1 MFLGQ
6 DYLIANETGK
16 RIFASVKDLP
26 ILDPHNHADVAAIA
40 RNEYFKDAWELFA
53 ATDHYVWEI
62 LRKTGVPEEKITG
75 KASPHDKFIAMAEV
89 FDQIAGN
96 PVYEW
101 IHLDLRFLGVEELL
115 SAETG
120 ELIWKKVNEILA
132 KEESRPQALLKR
144 MNVGVMCST
153 DDPADTLEY
162 HKIVNESVGRTIVRP
177 TWRPDAAMKAGK
189 PGFPAYIGR
198 LGKRWGVKMSTLNEL
213 LDVLQKSHDF
223 FAENGCRASDHGLEL
238 ASSGTGDAAAAAE
251 TFRKA
256 LAGEPVSPEEA
267 SNYADYLLG
276 ECGEMNSRSG
286 WVMQLHMGAVRDV
299 RDFLFRTIG
308 PDSGGDVSD
317 LFQSHEAKLIRFL
330 NRFDGRLKVVLYCL
344 DQAHQATLATL
355 SRAFGSTV
363 RLGSAW
369 WLCDTPVGM
378 KRQLEYI
385 GSVDL
390 LSAFAG
396 MVSDSRKLLSYGSR
410 FEMFRRIL
418 SSTLGG
424 MVEAGQMPEPV
435 AMKLAKTMCYD
446 GPQAFFGL

>member
-16 RIFASVKDLP
+16 RIFASVRDLP

-40 RNEYFKDAWELFA
+40 RNENFKDAWELFA

-75 KASPHDKFIAMAEV
+75 GAPPHDKFIAMAQV

-120 ELIWKKVNEILA
+120 ELIWKKVNDILA
-132 KEESRPQALLKR
+132 KEESKPQALLKR

-162 HKIVNESVGRTIVRP
+162 HKVVNESVGRTIVRP

-189 PGFPAYIGR
+189 PGFPAYVER
-198 LGKRWGVKMSTLNEL
+198 LGKRWGVKITTLAEL
-213 LDVLQKSHDF
+213 LDVLQRSHDF

-238 ASSGTGDAAAAAE
+238 ASSGTGDAVAAAE

-256 LAGEPVSPEEA
+256 IAGEPVSPEEA
-267 SNYADYLLG
+267 ANYADYLLG

-286 WVMQLHMGAVRDV
+286 WVMQLHMGAVRDI
-299 RDFLFRTIG
+299 RDYLFRTIG

-369 WLCDTPVGM
+369 WLCDTPIGM

>member
-40 RNEYFKDAWELFA
+40 RNENFKDAWELFA
-53 ATDHYVWEI
+53 ATDHYVWEV

-75 KASPHDKFIAMAEV
+75 GASPHDKFIAMAEV
-89 FDQIAGN
+89 FDRIAGN

-101 IHLDLRFLGVEELL
+101 IHLDLRFLGIEELL

-120 ELIWKKVNEILA
+120 ELIWRKVNEILA

-162 HKIVNESVGRTIVRP
+162 HKAVNGSFGRTVVRP

-189 PGFPAYIGR
+189 PGFPAYIER
-198 LGKRWGVKMSTLNEL
+198 LGKRWGVTISTLANL
-213 LDVLQKSHDF
+213 LDVLRKSHDF

-238 ASSGTGDAAAAAE
+238 APGGTGDAAVAAE

-276 ECGEMNSRSG
+276 EFGEMNSRSG

-299 RDFLFRTIG
+299 RECLFRTLG

-344 DQAHQATLATL
+344 DQAHQATLAAL
-355 SRAFGSTV
+355 ARAFGSTV

-369 WLCDTPVGM
+369 WLCDTPIGM

-424 MVEAGQMPEPV
+424 MVEAGQMPEDV
-435 AMKLAKTMCYD
+435 AMKLAKTISYD
-446 GPQAFFGL
+446 GPLAFFGL

>member
-1 MFLGQ
+1 MFLSQ
-6 DYLIANETGK
+6 NYLIGNETGT
-16 RIFASVKDLP
+16 RIFAAVKDLP

-40 RNEYFKDAWELFA
+40 RNENFRDAWELFA
-53 ATDHYVWEI
+53 ATDHYVWEV
-62 LRKTGVPEEKITG
+62 LRKAGVPEEKITG
-75 KASPHDKFIAMAEV
+75 SASPHDKFISMANV
-89 FDQIAGN
+89 FDRIAGN

-101 IHLDLRFLGVEELL
+101 IHLDLRFLGVTELL
-115 SAETG
+115 NAETG
-120 ELIWKKVNEILA
+120 ELVWKKVNEILA
-132 KEESRPQALLKR
+132 KEECRPQALLKR

-153 DDPADTLEY
+153 DDPADTLE
-162 HKIVNESVGRTIVRP
+162 HHRSVNRDFGRTVVRP
-177 TWRPDAAMKAGK
+177 TWRPDAAMKVGK
-189 PGFPAYIGR
+189 SGFPAYIER
-198 LGKRWGVKMSTLNEL
+198 LGKRWNVRIDSLAVL
-213 LDVLQKSHDF
+213 LDVLQRSHDF
-223 FAENGCRASDHGLEL
+223 FAENGCRASDHGLEI
-238 ASSGTGDAAAAAE
+238 ASSGSGNAAAAAE

-256 LAGEPVSPEEA
+256 LAGESVSPEEA
-267 SNYADYLLG
+267 ANYADYLLG
-276 ECGEMNSRSG
+276 EFGEMNSKSG
-286 WVMQLHMGAVRDV
+286 WVMQLHIGAVRDV
-299 RDFLFRTIG
+299 RDVLFRTLG

-317 LFQSHEAKLIRFL
+317 LFQSHEAKLIPFL
-330 NRFDGRLKVVLYCL
+330 NKFDGRLKIVLYCL
-344 DQAHQATLATL
+344 DQGHQATLAAL

-369 WLCDTPVGM
+369 WLCDTPIGM

-435 AMKLAKTMCYD
+435 AVNLAKTVCYD
-446 GPQAFFGL
+446 GPLAFFGL

>member
-1 MFLGQ
+1 
-6 DYLIANETGK
+6 
-16 RIFASVKDLP
+16 
-26 ILDPHNHADVAAIA
+26 
-40 RNEYFKDAWELFA
+40 
-53 ATDHYVWEI
+53 
-62 LRKTGVPEEKITG
+62 
-75 KASPHDKFIAMAEV
+75 
-89 FDQIAGN
+89 
-96 PVYEW
+96 
-101 IHLDLRFLGVEELL
+101 
-115 SAETG
+115 
-120 ELIWKKVNEILA
+120 
-132 KEESRPQALLKR
+132 
-144 MNVGVMCST
+144 
-153 DDPADTLEY
+153 
-162 HKIVNESVGRTIVRP
+162 
-177 TWRPDAAMKAGK
+177 
-189 PGFPAYIGR
+189 
-198 LGKRWGVKMSTLNEL
+198 
-213 LDVLQKSHDF
+213 
-223 FAENGCRASDHGLEL
+223 
-238 ASSGTGDAAAAAE
+238 
-251 TFRKA
+251 
-256 LAGEPVSPEEA
+256 
-267 SNYADYLLG
+267 
-276 ECGEMNSRSG
+276 MNSRSG

-344 DQAHQATLATL
+344 DQAHQATLAAL
-355 SRAFGSTV
+355 SRAFGGTV

-369 WLCDTPVGM
+369 WLCDTPIGM

-446 GPQAFFGL
+446 GPMAFFGL

>member
-6 DYLIANETGK
+6 DYLITNETGK

-40 RNEYFKDAWELFA
+40 RNENFKDAWELFA
-53 ATDHYVWEI
+53 ATDHYVWEV
-62 LRKTGVPEEKITG
+62 LRKAGVPEEKITG
-75 KASPHDKFIAMAEV
+75 GASPHDKFIAMAEV

-101 IHLDLRFLGVEELL
+101 IHLDLRFLGIEDLL

-120 ELIWKKVNEILA
+120 ELIWRKVNEILA
-132 KEESRPQALLKR
+132 KEKSRPQALLKR

-162 HKIVNESVGRTIVRP
+162 HRIVNESVGRTIVRP

-189 PGFPAYIGR
+189 PGFPAYIER
-198 LGKRWGVKMSTLNEL
+198 LGKRWGVRITSLGEL
-213 LDVLQKSHDF
+213 LDVLRKSHDF

-238 ASSGTGDAAAAAE
+238 ASGGNGDGKAAAE

-256 LAGEPVSPEEA
+256 LAGEPVSPAETA
-267 SNYADYLLG
+267 NYMDCLLG
-276 ECGEMNSRSG
+276 EFGEMNSRSG

-317 LFQSHEAKLIRFL
+317 LFQSHEANLIRFL

-344 DQAHQATLATL
+344 DQGHQATLAAL

-369 WLCDTPVGM
+369 WLCDTPIGM

-435 AMKLAKTMCYD
+435 AAKLAKTMCYD
-446 GPQAFFGL
+446 GPLAFFGL

>member
-6 DYLIANETGK
+6 DYLIGNETGK
-16 RIFASVKDLP
+16 RIFASVQDLP

-40 RNEYFKDAWELFA
+40 RNGHFKDAWELFA
-53 ATDHYVWEI
+53 ATDHYVWET
-62 LRKTGVPEEKITG
+62 LRKAGVPEDRITG
-75 KASPHDKFIAMAEV
+75 SASPHDKFIAMAEV
-89 FDQIAGN
+89 FDRIAGN

-101 IHLDLRFLGVEELL
+101 IHLDLRFLGIEDILN
-115 SAETG
+115 AETG
-120 ELIWKKVNEILA
+120 ETVWQKVNAVLA
-132 KEESRPQALLKR
+132 KEESRPQALLRR
-144 MNVGVMCST
+144 MNVETMCST
-153 DDPADTLEY
+153 DDPADTLEF
-162 HKIVNESVGRTIVRP
+162 HRIVSRDFGRTVIRP
-177 TWRPDAAMKAGK
+177 TWRPDMAMKAGK
-189 PGFPAYIGR
+189 KGFSAYIER
-198 LGKRWGVKMSTLNEL
+198 LGKRWGVRIASLGEL

-223 FAENGCRASDHGLEL
+223 FEENGCRASDHGLEI
-238 ASSGTGDAAAAAE
+238 ASSGTGDAEAAAK
-251 TFRKA
+251 TFLKA
-256 LAGEPVSPEEA
+256 IAGEPVNPEEA
-267 SNYADYLLG
+267 ANYADYLLG
-276 ECGEMNSRSG
+276 EFGEMNSRSG
-286 WVMQLHMGAVRDV
+286 WVMQLHIGAVRDV
-299 RDFLFRTIG
+299 RDSLFRTIG

-330 NRFDGRLKVVLYCL
+330 NRFDSRLKIVLYCL
-344 DQAHQATLATL
+344 DQGHQATLAAL
-355 SRAFGSTV
+355 ARAFGSTV

-369 WLCDTPVGM
+369 WLCDTPIGM

-435 AMKLAKTMCYD
+435 AVKLAKTICYD
-446 GPQAFFGL
+446 GPLAFVGL

>member
-16 RIFASVKDLP
+16 RIFSAVKDLP

-40 RNEYFKDAWELFA
+40 RNENFKDAWELFA
-53 ATDHYVWEI
+53 ATDHYVWEV

-75 KASPHDKFIAMAEV
+75 CASPHDKFIAMAEV

-101 IHLDLRFLGVEELL
+101 IHLDLRFLGVTELL
-115 SAETG
+115 NAETG
-120 ELIWKKVNEILA
+120 ELIWRKVNEIIA

-162 HKIVNESVGRTIVRP
+162 HRIVNESVGRTIVRP

-189 PGFPAYIGR
+189 TGFPAYVER
-198 LGKRWGVKMSTLNEL
+198 LGKRWGVTISSLGEL
-213 LDVLQKSHDF
+213 LDVLRKSHDF

-238 ASSGTGDAAAAAE
+238 ASGGIGDAEAAAE

-256 LAGEPVSPEEA
+256 LAGVPLSPAETA
-267 SNYADYLLG
+267 NYADYLLG
-276 ECGEMNSRSG
+276 EFGEMNSRSG

-299 RDFLFRTIG
+299 RDSLFRTIG

-317 LFQSHEAKLIRFL
+317 LFQSHEANLIRFL
-330 NRFDGRLKVVLYCL
+330 NRFDGRLKTVLYCL
-344 DQAHQATLATL
+344 DQGHQATLAAL
-355 SRAFGSTV
+355 SRAFGATV

-435 AMKLAKTMCYD
+435 AVKLAKTVCYD
-446 GPQAFFGL
+446 GPLAFFGL

>member
-6 DYLIANETGK
+6 DYLITNETGK

-40 RNEYFKDAWELFA
+40 RNENFKDAWELFA
-53 ATDHYVWEI
+53 ATDHYVWEV
-62 LRKTGVPEEKITG
+62 LRKAGVPEEKITG
-75 KASPHDKFIAMAEV
+75 GASPHDKFIAMAEV

-101 IHLDLRFLGVEELL
+101 IHLDLRFLGIEELL

-120 ELIWKKVNEILA
+120 ELIWRKVNEILA

-162 HKIVNESVGRTIVRP
+162 HRIVNESVGRTIVRP

-189 PGFPAYIGR
+189 PGFPAYIER
-198 LGKRWGVKMSTLNEL
+198 LGKRWGVRITTLAEL
-213 LDVLQKSHDF
+213 LDVLRKSHDF
-223 FAENGCRASDHGLEL
+223 FAENGRRASDHGLEL
-238 ASSGTGDAAAAAE
+238 ASGGNGDGKAAAE

-256 LAGEPVSPEEA
+256 LAGEPVSPAETA
-267 SNYADYLLG
+267 NYMDCLLG

-317 LFQSHEAKLIRFL
+317 LFQSHEVNLIRFL

-344 DQAHQATLATL
+344 DQGHQATLAAL

-369 WLCDTPVGM
+369 WLCDTPIGM

-435 AMKLAKTMCYD
+435 AAKLAKTMCYD
-446 GPQAFFGL
+446 GPLAFFGL

>member
-16 RIFASVKDLP
+16 RIFASVRDLP

-40 RNEYFKDAWELFA
+40 RNENFKDAWELFA
-53 ATDHYVWEI
+53 ATDHYVWET
-62 LRKTGVPEEKITG
+62 LRKAGVPEEKITG
-75 KASPHDKFIAMAEV
+75 NASPHDKFIAMAEV
-89 FDQIAGN
+89 FDRIAGN

-120 ELIWKKVNEILA
+120 ELIWRKVNEILA

-162 HKIVNESVGRTIVRP
+162 HKIVNESVGRVIVRP

-189 PGFPAYIGR
+189 PGFPAYIER
-198 LGKRWGVKMSTLNEL
+198 LGARWETKIATLDDL
-213 LDVLQKSHDF
+213 LAALQKSHDF

-238 ASSGTGDAAAAAE
+238 ASTGTGDAAAAAE

-256 LAGEPVSPEEA
+256 LAGESVSADEVA
-267 SNYADYLLG
+267 NYANYLLG
-276 ECGEMNSRSG
+276 EFGEMNSRSG

-344 DQAHQATLATL
+344 DQAHQATLAAL

-369 WLCDTPVGM
+369 WLCDTPIGM

-435 AMKLAKTMCYD
+435 AMKLAKTISYD
-446 GPQAFFGL
+446 GPLAFFGL

>member
-16 RIFASVKDLP
+16 RIFASVRDLP

-40 RNEYFKDAWELFA
+40 RNENFRDAWELFA
-53 ATDHYVWEI
+53 ATDHYVWEV
-62 LRKTGVPEEKITG
+62 LRKAGVPEEKITG
-75 KASPHDKFIAMAEV
+75 GASPHDKFIAMAEV
-89 FDQIAGN
+89 FDRIAGN

-120 ELIWKKVNEILA
+120 ELIWRKVNEILA

-162 HKIVNESVGRTIVRP
+162 HKIVNGSVGRVIVRP

-189 PGFPAYIGR
+189 PGFPAYIER
-198 LGKRWGVKMSTLNEL
+198 LGKRWGAKIATLDDL
-213 LDVLQKSHDF
+213 LDVLRKSHDF

-238 ASSGTGDAAAAAE
+238 ASSGTGDASAAAE

-256 LAGEPVSPEEA
+256 VAGESVSGEEA
-267 SNYADYLLG
+267 ANYVDYLLG
-276 ECGEMNSRSG
+276 EFGEMNSRSG

-299 RDFLFRTIG
+299 RDYLFRTIG

-344 DQAHQATLATL
+344 DQVHQATLAAL

-369 WLCDTPVGM
+369 WLCDTPIGM

-390 LSAFAG
+390 LSSFAG

-418 SSTLGG
+418 SSVLGG
-424 MVEAGQMPEPV
+424 MVEAGQLPEPV
-435 AMKLAKTMCYD
+435 AVKLAKTMCYD
-446 GPQAFFGL
+446 GPLAFFGL

>member
-1 MFLGQ
+1 MFLGP
-6 DYLIANETGK
+6 DYLIGNETGK
-16 RIFASVKDLP
+16 RIFASVQSLP

-40 RNEYFKDAWELFA
+40 RNEHFKDAWELFA
-53 ATDHYVWEI
+53 ATDHYVWEV
-62 LRKTGVPEEKITG
+62 LRKAGVPEEKITG
-75 KASPHDKFIAMAEV
+75 SASPHDKFISMANV
-89 FDQIAGN
+89 FDRLAGN

-101 IHLDLRFLGVEELL
+101 IHLDLRFLGISELL
-115 SAETG
+115 NAENG
-120 ELIWKKVNEILA
+120 ELIWQKVNTVIAE
-132 KEESRPQALLKR
+132 EESRPQALLKR
-144 MNVGVMCST
+144 MNVGTMCST

-162 HKIVNESVGRTIVRP
+162 HRIVNRDFGRTVVRP
-177 TWRPDAAMKAGK
+177 TWRPDMAMKAGK
-189 PGFPAYIGR
+189 DSFPAYIER
-198 LGKRWGVKMSTLNEL
+198 LGKRWGVRIATLSDL
-213 LDVLQKSHDF
+213 LDVLRKSHDF

-238 ASSGTGDAAAAAE
+238 ASSGTGDAEAAAK
-251 TFRKA
+251 TFLKA
-256 LAGEPVSPEEA
+256 VAGEPVSPEEA
-267 SNYADYLLG
+267 ANYADYLLG
-276 ECGEMNSRSG
+276 EFGEMNSESG

-299 RDFLFRTIG
+299 RDTLFRTIG

-344 DQAHQATLATL
+344 DQGHQATLAAL
-355 SRAFGSTV
+355 ARAFGSTV

-369 WLCDTPVGM
+369 WLCDTPIGM

-435 AMKLAKTMCYD
+435 AMKLARTVCYD

>member
-6 DYLIANETGK
+6 DYLIGNETGK

-40 RNEYFKDAWELFA
+40 RNENFRDAWELFA
-53 ATDHYVWEI
+53 ATDHYVWEV
-62 LRKTGVPEEKITG
+62 LRKAGVPEDKITG
-75 KASPHDKFIAMAEV
+75 SASPHDKFIAMAEV
-89 FDQIAGN
+89 FDRIAGN

-101 IHLDLRFLGVEELL
+101 IHLDLRFLGIEEIL

-120 ELIWKKVNEILA
+120 ELVWRKVNAVIA

-144 MNVGVMCST
+144 MNVETMCST
-153 DDPADTLEY
+153 DDPADTLEF
-162 HKIVNESVGRTIVRP
+162 HKTVNRDFGRTVVRP
-177 TWRPDAAMKAGK
+177 TWRPDMAMKAGK
-189 PGFPAYIGR
+189 SNFPAYIER
-198 LGKRWGVKMSTLNEL
+198 LGNRWGVKIATLGDL

-223 FAENGCRASDHGLEL
+223 FAENGCRASDHGLEI
-238 ASSGTGDAAAAAE
+238 ASSGVGDASAAAE

-256 LAGEPVSPEEA
+256 LAGEPMSPEELT
-267 SNYADYLLG
+267 NFADYLLG
-276 ECGEMNSRSG
+276 EFGEMNSKSG
-286 WVMQLHMGAVRDV
+286 WVMQLHIGAVRDV
-299 RDFLFRTIG
+299 RDSLFRTLG

-317 LFQSHEAKLIRFL
+317 LFQSHEANLIPFL
-330 NRFDGRLKVVLYCL
+330 NRFDGRLKTVLYCL
-344 DQAHQATLATL
+344 DQGHQATLAAL
-355 SRAFGSTV
+355 ARAFGSTV

-369 WLCDTPVGM
+369 WLCDTPIGM

-435 AMKLAKTMCYD
+435 AMKLAKTACYD
-446 GPQAFFGL
+446 GPKAFFDL

>member
-1 MFLGQ
+1 MFLGP
-6 DYLIANETGK
+6 DYLIGNETGK

-40 RNEYFKDAWELFA
+40 RNENFKDAWQLSA
-53 ATDHYVWEI
+53 ATDHYVWEV

-75 KASPHDKFIAMAEV
+75 NASPHDKFIAMANV

-101 IHLDLRFLGVEELL
+101 IHLDFRFLGVTELL
-115 SAETG
+115 NAETG
-120 ELIWKKVNEILA
+120 ELIWNKVNENLT

-144 MNVGVMCST
+144 MNIGVMCST
-153 DDPADTLEY
+153 DDPADTLE
-162 HKIVNESVGRTIVRP
+162 HHRTVNQAFGRVIVRP
-177 TWRPDAAMKAGK
+177 TWRPDMAMKAGK
-189 PGFPAYIGR
+189 SNFPAYIER
-198 LGKRWGVKMSTLNEL
+198 LGKRWGVKIATLGDL

-223 FAENGCRASDHGLEL
+223 FAENGCRASDHGFEL
-238 ASSGTGDAAAAAE
+238 ASSGVGDATAAAE

-256 LAGEPVSPEEA
+256 LAGEPVSSEESA
-267 SNYADYLLG
+267 NYVDYLLG
-276 ECGEMNSRSG
+276 ECGEMNAKSG
-286 WVMQLHMGAVRDV
+286 WVMQLHIGAVRDV
-299 RDFLFRTIG
+299 RDSLFRTIG

-317 LFQSHEAKLIRFL
+317 IFQSHEAKLIRFL

-344 DQAHQATLATL
+344 DQGHQATLAAL
-355 SRAFGSTV
+355 ARAFGSTV

-369 WLCDTPVGM
+369 WLCDTPIGM

-390 LSAFAG
+390 LGAFAG

-435 AMKLAKTMCYD
+435 AMKLAKTISYD
-446 GPQAFFGL
+446 GPLAFFGL

>member
-6 DYLIANETGK
+6 DYLIGNGTGK

-40 RNEYFKDAWELFA
+40 RNENFKDAWELFA
-53 ATDHYVWEI
+53 ATDHYVWEV
-62 LRKTGVPEEKITG
+62 LRKTGVPEDKITG
-75 KASPHDKFIAMAEV
+75 NASPHDKFIAMAEV
-89 FDQIAGN
+89 FDRIAGN

-101 IHLDLRFLGVEELL
+101 IHLDLRFLGIEDIL

-120 ELIWKKVNEILA
+120 EIVWQKVNAVLA

-144 MNVGVMCST
+144 MNVETMCST
-153 DDPADTLEY
+153 DDPADTLEF
-162 HKIVNESVGRTIVRP
+162 HRIVSRDFGRAVIRP
-177 TWRPDAAMKAGK
+177 TWRPDMAMKAGK
-189 PGFPAYIGR
+189 KGFSAYIKR
-198 LGKRWGVKMSTLNEL
+198 LGDRWGVRIATLGDL
-213 LDVLQKSHDF
+213 LDVLRRSHDF
-223 FAENGCRASDHGLEL
+223 FEENGCRASDHGLES
-238 ASSGTGDAAAAAE
+238 ASGGTGDAEAAAR
-251 TFRKA
+251 TFLKA
-256 LAGEPVSPEEA
+256 AADEPVSPEEA
-267 SNYADYLLG
+267 ANYADFLLG
-276 ECGEMNSRSG
+276 EFGEMNSRSG
-286 WVMQLHMGAVRDV
+286 WVMQLHIGAVRDV
-299 RDFLFRTIG
+299 RDSLFRTIG

-330 NRFDGRLKVVLYCL
+330 NRFDSRLKIVLYCL
-344 DQAHQATLATL
+344 DQGHQATLAAL
-355 SRAFGSTV
+355 ARAFGSTV

-369 WLCDTPVGM
+369 WLCDTPIGM

-446 GPQAFFGL
+446 GPKEFFNL

>member
-1 MFLGQ
+1 MFLGP
-6 DYLIANETGK
+6 DYLIGNETGK

-40 RNEYFKDAWELFA
+40 RNENFKDAWELFA
-53 ATDHYVWEI
+53 ATDHYVWEV

-75 KASPHDKFIAMAEV
+75 NASPHDKFIAMANV

-101 IHLDLRFLGVEELL
+101 IHLDLRFLGVTELL
-115 SAETG
+115 NAETG
-120 ELIWKKVNEILA
+120 ELIWNKVNEILA

-144 MNVGVMCST
+144 MNVAVMCST
-153 DDPADTLEY
+153 DDPADTLE
-162 HKIVNESVGRTIVRP
+162 HHRTVNQAFGRVIVRP
-177 TWRPDAAMKAGK
+177 TWRPDMAMKAGK
-189 PGFPAYIGR
+189 SNFPAYIER
-198 LGKRWGVKMSTLNEL
+198 LGKRWGVKIATLGDL

-223 FAENGCRASDHGLEL
+223 FAENGCRASDHGIEL
-238 ASSGTGDAAAAAE
+238 ASSGTGDASAAAE

-256 LAGEPVSPEEA
+256 LAGEPVSPAET

-276 ECGEMNSRSG
+276 EFGEMNAKSG
-286 WVMQLHMGAVRDV
+286 WVMQLHIGAVRDV
-299 RDFLFRTIG
+299 RDVLFRTLG

-317 LFQSHEAKLIRFL
+317 LFQSHEAKLISFL
-330 NRFDGRLKVVLYCL
+330 NRFDSRLKVVLYCL
-344 DQAHQATLATL
+344 DQGHQATLAAL
-355 SRAFGSTV
+355 ARAFGSTV

-369 WLCDTPVGM
+369 WLCDTPIGM

-424 MVEAGQMPEPV
+424 MVEAGQMPEDV
-435 AMKLAKTMCYD
+435 ATKLAKTISYD
-446 GPQAFFGL
+446 GPLAFFNL

>member
-6 DYLIANETGK
+6 DYLIGNETGK

-26 ILDPHNHADVAAIA
+26 ILDPHNHADVAAIV
-40 RNEYFKDAWELFA
+40 RNENFKDAWELFA
-53 ATDHYVWEI
+53 ATDHYVWEV
-62 LRKTGVPEEKITG
+62 LRKAGVPEEKITG
-75 KASPHDKFIAMAEV
+75 SASPHDKFIAMAEV
-89 FDQIAGN
+89 FDRIAGN

-101 IHLDLRFLGVEELL
+101 IHLDLRFLGVEDIL

-120 ELIWKKVNEILA
+120 ELVWRKVNAVLA

-144 MNVGVMCST
+144 MNVGTMCST
-153 DDPADTLEY
+153 DDPADTLEF
-162 HKIVNESVGRTIVRP
+162 HKTVTRDFGRIVVRP
-177 TWRPDAAMKAGK
+177 TWRPDMAMKAGK
-189 PGFPAYIGR
+189 KGFSAYIER
-198 LGKRWGVKMSTLNEL
+198 LGKRWGVQIAGLGDL

-223 FAENGCRASDHGLEL
+223 FAENGCRASDHGLEI
-238 ASSGTGDAAAAAE
+238 ASSGTGDAEAAAR
-251 TFRKA
+251 TFLKA

-267 SNYADYLLG
+267 ANYADYLLG
-276 ECGEMNSRSG
+276 EFGEMNSRSG
-286 WVMQLHMGAVRDV
+286 WVMQLHIGAVRDV
-299 RDFLFRTIG
+299 RDSLFRPIG

-317 LFQSHEAKLIRFL
+317 LFQSHEAKLIPFL
-330 NRFDGRLKVVLYCL
+330 NRFDSRLKIVLYCL
-344 DQAHQATLATL
+344 DQGHQATLAAL
-355 SRAFGSTV
+355 ARAFGSTV

-369 WLCDTPVGM
+369 WLCDTPIGM

-424 MVEAGQMPEPV
+424 MVEAGQMPESV
-435 AMKLAKTMCYD
+435 AMKLAKTVCYD
-446 GPQAFFGL
+446 GPKAFFNL

>member
-6 DYLIANETGK
+6 DYLISNETGK
-16 RIFASVKDLP
+16 RIFSSVKDLP

-40 RNEYFKDAWELFA
+40 RNENFKDAWELFA
-53 ATDHYVWEI
+53 ATDHYVWEA
-62 LRKTGVPEEKITG
+62 LRKAGVPEERITG
-75 KASPHDKFIAMAEV
+75 GASPHDKFISMAEV

-101 IHLDLRFLGVEELL
+101 IHLDLRFLGIEELL

-162 HKIVNESVGRTIVRP
+162 HKIVNENVGRTIVRP

-189 PGFPAYIGR
+189 PGFPAYIER
-198 LGKRWGVKMSTLNEL
+198 LGKRWGVRISTLDEL
-213 LDVLQKSHDF
+213 LDVLQRAHDF

-238 ASSGTGDAAAAAE
+238 ASSGTGDAEAAAE

-256 LAGEPVSPEEA
+256 LAGESVSPAETA
-267 SNYADYLLG
+267 NYRDYLLG
-276 ECGEMNSRSG
+276 EFGEMNSRSG

-299 RDFLFRTIG
+299 RDFLFRTLG

-317 LFQSHEAKLIRFL
+317 LFQSHEANLIRFL

-344 DQAHQATLATL
+344 DQVHQATLASL

-369 WLCDTPVGM
+369 WLCDTPIGM

-446 GPQAFFGL
+446 GPLAFFDL